1 MSPVGV
7 NPYAWYRQSHL
18 KRLLQIVEAQT
29 DSRQE
34 WNRLGIAIP
43 RISRVLSNGGVSDA
57 EKDGSRHR
65 QRSDG
70 RLDQEHL
77 SGVTTLIS
85 GVT

>member
-1 MSPVGV
+1 MVSL
-7 NPYAWYRQSHL
+7 NSHL

-43 RISRVLSNGGVSDA
+43 RIPRVLSNGGVSDA
-57 EKDGSRHR
+57 EKDGRHR

-70 RLDQEHL
+70 RLDQEHH
-77 SGVTTLIS
+77 SAVTTVIS